1 MPEKT
6 PTCLLT
12 SLFAMLSLSLV
23 VVIFG
28 EQNLRIF
35 VLGWEW
41 FHCAVLLW
49 GAWSWSRWSWCL
61 LLYLFRPPIIR
72 PSVYR
77 KVTALWSVRV
87 PSRFSCVQLCDPVDC
102 SPPGSSVHGV
112 SRQQYWGGLPC
123 PPPGD
128 LPDPGTEP
136 TSLMSKQMLV
146 LLYLFLSFK
155 FFSLKKNFYYDS
167 SATFSSSV
175 VL

>member
-1 MPEKT
+1 
-6 PTCLLT
+6 
-12 SLFAMLSLSLV
+12 MLSLSLV

-49 GAWSWSRWSWCL
+49 GAWSWSWWSWCL

-77 KVTALWSVRV
+77 KVTALWSVHV
-87 PSRFSCVQLCDPVDC
+87 PSCFSCVQLCDPVDC

-136 TSLMSKQMLV
+136 GSAALQADSLPLALPGEPHDPWDDPSNLV
-146 LLYLFLSFK
+146 LPASVGLEVSMTRGLSPCI
-155 FFSLKKNFYYDS
+155 
-167 SATFSSSV
+167 
-175 VL
+175 